1 MFTHR
6 CCKIFPA
13 YVKTPVT
20 AKSWDFGKLGPLVQT
35 QTFKNQ
41 FAYGV
46 AVFDS
51 TYAPLNAL
59 DYGTVRVHLLGL
71 SAVKKS
77 AVSIRMRRDTPIE
90 PALGWTYLAREALE
104 RAKAQMDEES
114 MGVRD
119 EIGFLTIHQRY
130 ADRFFPGT
138 SVLHTRAR
146 YTIFVPWLFED
157 LAGLTGPAAVRALR
171 ERERELAGRLKDA
184 GESQVIGGRVF
195 PNPSSQP
202 PSTVYWNALAVWGFL
217 RPRQDGRAISRA
229 RAHQLL
235 KSVGTAKDDDGQ
247 PLLSFDAPFVQLPI
261 RPDNWRSGYITLRLT
276 TEEAAFLRE
285 RLAQLRR
292 NGCHDLS
299 LLARLVRTKAVAPPE
314 MWGAESRSI
323 AGPDQAALTRAQQ
336 AASLAGVGR
345 AVYDAL
351 LEQILE
357 TKDKREISTRHRDHL
372 AAIVEE
378 HGPVAANLDVDALE
392 ADIDTLPL
400 KLRAVL
406 TVTKEWIVSKS
417 MNPAKLI
424 DVYAAAE
431 ARKGPRARLALTPNG
446 RTRRLEWSSDK
457 HGLAGPLHY
466 RWEQVSMLLNDLAD
480 AE

>member
-1 MFTHR
+1 M
-6 CCKIFPA
+6 
-13 YVKTPVT
+13 
-20 AKSWDFGKLGPLVQT
+20 
-35 QTFKNQ
+35 
-41 FAYGV
+41 
-46 AVFDS
+46 
-51 TYAPLNAL
+51 
-59 DYGTVRVHLLGL
+59 
-71 SAVKKS
+71 
-77 AVSIRMRRDTPIE
+77 
-90 PALGWTYLAREALE
+90 GWTYLSREALA

-146 YTIFVPWLFED
+146 YAVIVPWLFED

-195 PNPSSQP
+195 PKPSSQP
-202 PSTVYWNALAVWGFL
+202 PSTVYWNALAVWGIL
-217 RPRQDGRAISRA
+217 RPRPDGRTISRA
-229 RAHQLL
+229 QAHRLL
-235 KSVGTAKDDDGQ
+235 KSAGAATDDDGQ
-247 PLLSFDAPFVQLPI
+247 PLLNFDPPFAPLPN
-261 RPDNWRSGYITLRLT
+261 RPDSWQSGLFTLQLAT
-276 TEEAAFLRE
+276 AEAIFLRE

-292 NGCHDLS
+292 NGGVELS
-299 LLARLVRTKAVAPPE
+299 LLARLVRSEVAAPPA
-314 MWGAESRSI
+314 MWADETRAI
-323 AGPDQAALTRAQQ
+323 AGPDQAPLVRARQ

-351 LEQILE
+351 LEHMIE
-357 TKDKREISTRHRDHL
+357 ADDKREISSRHRNHL
-372 AAIVEE
+372 INVVEE
-378 HGPVAANLDVDALE
+378 YGSIAAKLDVDALE
-392 ADIDTLPL
+392 ADIGAVPS

-406 TVTKEWIVSKS
+406 TATKEWIASKS
-417 MNPAKLI
+417 ESPGSLF

-431 ARKGPRARLALTPNG
+431 ARKGPRARLAKTPNG
-446 RTRRLEWSSDK
+446 RARRLEWSSDE

-466 RWEQVSMLLNDLAD
+466 RWEQVSTLLNDLAD